1 LVIRPTNKN
10 LTAQLIRS
18 EPAGDE
24 VMVSAHS
31 SELRQLGWK
40 AACGNMPAAYLTGLL
55 IGSRAKAKGVSN
67 AILDI
72 GLSARTFG
80 SRIFAATKG
89 ALDGGLTIP
98 LDKKAL
104 PSEDRLRG
112 NHIVNYSKLVASEP
126 EAYKKRFSGY
136 LKNKL
141 KPEELH
147 ENFATVEA
155 KIKTAEASK

>member
-10 LTAQLIRS
+10 LTTQIIKA

-24 VMVSAHS
+24 VIVSAQS
-31 SELRQLGWK
+31 SELKGLGWK
-40 AACGNMPAAYLTGLL
+40 AACGNLPAAYLTGLL
-55 IGSRAKAKGVSN
+55 IGTRAKAKGVNN

-72 GLSARTFG
+72 GLSDRGG
-80 SRIFAATKG
+80 SRIFAAAKG

-98 LDKKAL
+98 IDKKVL
-104 PSEDRLRG
+104 PSEDRLHG
-112 NHIVNYSKLVASEP
+112 SHIVSYSKIVSSEP

-141 KPEELH
+141 KPEELQD
-147 ENFATVEA
+147 NFAAVET
-155 KIKTAEASK
+155 KIKTPEAGK